1 MKGLI
6 RCFFSQDKSCPDLPP
21 PENGA
26 KACEMWLTGV
36 FCTVH
41 CNEGYG
47 FVEQPEDVYFCTP
60 GGTWMNAFVNGQKAP
75 AFPDCSSKN

>member
-1 MKGLI
+1 MLI

-36 FCTVH
+36 SCTVH

-47 FVEQPEDVYFCTP
+47 FIEEPKDVYFCTP
-60 GGTWMNAFVNGQKAP
+60 GGTWLNAFVNGQKAP